1 MTARGSLAVVVLAA
15 GRGVRMKSARP
26 KVLHAVAGRPLLDH
40 VLATS
45 RHLLAAHGGGD
56 PVVVVGAGR
65 DEVAAHL
72 ARTDARAVAVVQD
85 PPRGTGDAVRVASTA
100 FGEATTVVV
109 LSGDVPLLSLA
120 SVERLVAALGGP
132 EGAEGADSPVV
143 AFLTAHLDDAGSYGR
158 VVRDASKKVLR
169 IVEARDATEDERK
182 IGEIN
187 AGVYAFDRA
196 FLDAALPHL
205 TAANTQNEL
214 YLTDLLGLAV
224 ADGRCVVGIP
234 VEDPREVLGVNSRHE
249 LAAVDGL
256 LRNRAVNAALDGGAT
271 LIRPETITLDA
282 TVVLEPDAVVEP
294 FATLTGASRVGA
306 GARIGQGSV
315 VMDSEI
321 GAGATLRP
329 YRVLERA
336 VVGEGSLVGPFARLR
351 EGTVLER
358 DVHVGNFVETKKVRL
373 ARGAK
378 ANHLTYLGDA
388 TVGEGT
394 NVGAGVITCNY
405 DGFDKHMTRI
415 GAGVFVGS
423 DVQLVAPVSVG
434 DGAVIGAGTTVTK
447 DVPPD
452 ALAVSRAPQTV
463 VTGGGE
469 AYRRRKKAA
478 REARDARDARDA
490 RTKGT

>member
-1 MTARGSLAVVVLAA
+1 MR
-15 GRGVRMKSARP
+15 SARP

-65 DEVAAHL
+65 EEVAAHL
-72 ARTDARAVAVVQD
+72 ARTDAGATAVTQD
-85 PPRGTGDAVRVASTA
+85 PPLGTGDAVRVASSA
-100 FGEATTVVV
+100 LGGAATVVV
-109 LSGDVPLLSLA
+109 LSGDVPLLSPA
-120 SVERLVAALGGP
+120 SVELLLAALGGP
-132 EGAEGADSPVV
+132 EGTEGPRVRDEAGAVVV
-143 AFLTAHLDDAGSYGR
+143 AFLTARLDDPGAYGR
-158 VVRDASKKVLR
+158 VVRDGSGKVLR
-169 IVEARDATEDERK
+169 IVEARDATEGERR

-196 FLDAALPHL
+196 FLVSALPRL
-205 TAANTQNEL
+205 TAANVQNEL

-224 ADGRCVVGIP
+224 ADGRRVVGIP
-234 VEDPREVLGVNSRHE
+234 VSDPREVLGVNSRRE
-249 LAAVDGL
+249 LAELDGI
-256 LRNRAVNAALDGGAT
+256 LRTRAVNAALDGGAT

-282 TVVLEPDAVVEP
+282 TVILEPDAVVEP
-294 FATLTGASRVGA
+294 FVTLTGATRVGA

-315 VMDSEI
+315 VADSEI

-329 YRVLERA
+329 YCVLDRA
-336 VVGEGSLVGPFARLR
+336 VVGEGALVGPFARLR

-358 DVHVGNFVETKKVRL
+358 DVHVGNFVETKKAHL

-378 ANHLTYLGDA
+378 ANHLTYLGDT

-405 DGFDKHMTRI
+405 DGFDKHVTRI

-423 DVQLVAPVSVG
+423 DVQLVAPVTVG

-447 DVPPD
+447 DVPAD
-452 ALAVSRAPQTV
+452 ALAVARAPQTIV
-463 VTGGGE
+463 EGGGE

-478 REARDARDARDA
+478 RAARP
-490 RTKGT
+490 KGD